1 MIIKIRLLLR
11 EQIKVNSHRLLQ
23 TVKVQIHKVVAQE
36 QLQQKAVHLHQKV
49 VLRQQLRKKLIH
61 RLQQHQMIIV
71 ELYM

>member
-36 QLQQKAVHLHQKV
+36 QLQQAVHLHQKV